1 MLCSVLMD
9 FESMLLVM
17 TTSMSP
23 GMCTLGTRILNR
35 RPSGRPTATILCLDL
50 ISRVG
55 IPMTMYVPKPETLLT
70 SSHSATRTNTAAQV
84 YSFARSLSGPWSSW
98 KEFADDGSN
107 TYHSQSTFILP
118 LNATTAIYM
127 GDRWYP
133 NNLMRSTYIWLPL
146 ELTGQT
152 DIWLRNRVNWIPE
165 LDRKSWR
172 TAPAERVYEGEA
184 ATLSNGARSVSCS
197 GCSGSSAAGY
207 IGGDGDGSLQ
217 VTVTSDAATKTTL
230 RLGHANGNSVER
242 YASVSV
248 NGVSREIPF
257 LPTNDGQTPSSSTL
271 NVDLRAG
278 SNTIVIRRS
287 TKGGYASDIDAIRVP
302 VN

>member
-1 MLCSVLMD
+1 
-9 FESMLLVM
+9 
-17 TTSMSP
+17 
-23 GMCTLGTRILNR
+23 
-35 RPSGRPTATILCLDL
+35 
-50 ISRVG
+50 
-55 IPMTMYVPKPETLLT
+55 
-70 SSHSATRTNTAAQV
+70 
-84 YSFARSLSGPWSSW
+84 
-98 KEFADDGSN
+98 
-107 TYHSQSTFILP
+107 LP

-248 NGVSREIPF
+248 NGVSREIAF